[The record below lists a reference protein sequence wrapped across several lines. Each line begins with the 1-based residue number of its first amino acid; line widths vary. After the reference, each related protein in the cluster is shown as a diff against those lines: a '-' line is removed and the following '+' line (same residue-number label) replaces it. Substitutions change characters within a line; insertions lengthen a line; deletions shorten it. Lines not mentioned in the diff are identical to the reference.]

1 MIKLLNILKELRITP
16 ENEVVGYLIKGSYDV
31 YVPIFGELLK
41 DKINKDFN
49 WWILK
54 DNNLIRVGLFEN
66 ETNLLLKELNRLVK
80 CEAISVSNPH
90 KDVIVIPIDINDN
103 ITIKDYESFFGK
115 KDEDDEDDLD
125 FLDELKIQPEEG
137 PKIRAKRISE
147 YLIRLL
153 EPIEA
158 IQAEKSYIK
167 DNYYLIYSKNIGY
180 DNFIHILQYLKEKN
194 IECIIEK
201 NSLRLYINE
210 DNIEIV
216 NSLDENLD
224 ELRILP
230 EEKFIKFK
238 YNYDDGFYYSE
249 FINDETDGYFP
260 WILQENKVGKEYLY
274 CKVDKIDAKIIE
286 EILRNYFKITDW
298 DIFPDRVSDRYHI
311 LIYNFIE
318 DKDT

>member
-1 MIKLLNILKELRITP
+1 MIKLLNILKEL
-16 ENEVVGYLIKGSYDV
+16 
-31 YVPIFGELLK
+31 
-41 DKINKDFN
+41 
-49 WWILK
+49 
-54 DNNLIRVGLFEN
+54 
-66 ETNLLLKELNRLVK
+66 
-80 CEAISVSNPH
+80 
-90 KDVIVIPIDINDN
+90 
-103 ITIKDYESFFGK
+103 
-115 KDEDDEDDLD
+115 
-125 FLDELKIQPEEG
+125 KIQPDYPKLIMLRDESEWGGNIYWVQEIINLFNDIGDGDYSIGDGDYSWSSPEEKG
-137 PKIRAKRISE
+137 GDWTMYVYGKEERDKVKQFLNNENIPYEIYDE
-147 YLIRLL
+147 Y
-153 EPIEA
+153 EED
-158 IQAEKSYIK
+158 EDY
-167 DNYYLIYSKNIGY
+167 
-180 DNFIHILQYLKEKN
+180 
-194 IECIIEK
+194 ECYF
-201 NSLRLYINE
+201 YINDE
-210 DNIEIV
+210 YIEV
-216 NSLDENLD
+216 VDYLDENLD